1 VAVGLGAVPF
11 IAITRMLQAPEGQ
24 VSSARVTLLAIVQLL
39 DNGSDILYVTT
50 AVFATGRLYQL
61 CAIFIAA
68 PTAWYLVLL
77 WRLKLSLNR
86 VWSYALYGDPYS
98 DDTMRA
104 ITPLA
109 ALERPGP
116 PVQERERMHVFWW
129 WATAP
134 AVLLAR
140 PALLRCDALAR
151 QAEHSPA
158 ALGLLGFCR
167 FCIRAL
173 VFCFVAA
180 TLPFAFG
187 ASALAAV
194 GYVLALGPIML
205 RLEMLSSA
213 TTANRF
219 FMRCDP
225 RTPTPLNAVELAFLF
240 QTRGMS
246 HALMQSVPQILLII
260 SNVQALQAFTLPAGV
275 EQFSRLSK
283 VTLAFS
289 IVSAVLNLAHWASS
303 YLQFREVAGKRRT
316 TLAKN
321 MAHWDRLNLLNGPGA
336 VAFTDASSSVVGADA
351 DAAAGGAPIAAS
363 AAAILP
369 VLSGAAAAAAAVPP
383 QRSSRAA
390 RAAASAVVDRFELL
404 LADVRRGA
412 LVELKPDAPAK
423 FRADA
428 PGSVLLPG
436 ARGVVD
442 EDAPCVNPYIIWDGG
457 AGRVFFHISDLY
469 LIVPAQRRGLAAAMR
484 RQRRSRSDALNDV
497 VSGADD
503 DDEGDAA
510 EDEGA
515 APAGAAPGGAAES
528 PV

>member
-1 VAVGLGAVPF
+1 
-11 IAITRMLQAPEGQ
+11 MLQAPEGQ

-39 DNGSDILYVTT
+39 DNGSDILYITT

-77 WRLKLSLNR
+77 WRLKLSVNR

-116 PVQERERMHVFWW
+116 PVQERERMHIFWW

-225 RTPTPLNAVELAFLF
+225 RTPTPLNAVEMAFLF

-246 HALMQSVPQILLII
+246 HVLMQSVPQILLII